1 MTAKID
7 VVLDV
12 LRNPDAT
19 LTAKMLYNLSD
30 LEGEDKKQLYEEW
43 GTIPLERRRK
53 LMHRIVEVAETNFE
67 MDFSAVTQLAMTDL
81 DAELR
86 EAAVDASWTD
96 ESPEMLRRLMPLAS
110 IDISP
115 NVRAAAV
122 GALGRFIEMGELG
135 KFDKQHARQAE
146 LLALKIYNNASLD
159 TNIRRRALE
168 AISNCSRPEVAG
180 MIEESYK
187 DNDIRMRSSAV
198 YAMGRTCDERW
209 EGIVL
214 RELKNRD
221 AMMRYEAAR
230 AAGELSME
238 QAIPQLGKLL
248 EEADRE
254 VMEMAV
260 WALGEIGGAE
270 AQRFLRELSDQA
282 EKDGDDDLVSAI
294 EEALAAATLA
304 GGDLVF

>member
-30 LEGEDKKQLYEEW
+30 LEGEDKAQLYQEW

-81 DAELR
+81 DSELR
-86 EAAVDASWTD
+86 EAAVEASWTD
-96 ESPEMLRRLMPLAS
+96 ESPDMLRRLMPLAS

-122 GALGRFIEMGELG
+122 SALGRFIEMGELG

-146 LLALKIYNNASLD
+146 LLALKIYNNTSLD
-159 TNIRRRALE
+159 ISIRRRALE
-168 AISNCSRPEVAG
+168 AISNCSRPEVAS

-187 DNDIRMRSSAV
+187 DSDIRMRSSAV

-209 EGIVL
+209 EGIVM

-270 AQRFLRELSDQA
+270 AQRYLRELSDQA
-282 EKDGDDDLVSAI
+282 EKDGDDELVSAI